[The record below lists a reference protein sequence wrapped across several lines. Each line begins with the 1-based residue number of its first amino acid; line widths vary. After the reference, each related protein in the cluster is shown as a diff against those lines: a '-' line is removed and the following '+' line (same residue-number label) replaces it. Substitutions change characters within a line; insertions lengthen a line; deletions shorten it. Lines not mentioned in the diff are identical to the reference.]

1 MISSGIARQ
10 GNLRY
15 NEEQLRAREDPLNIY
30 KDRFYER
37 KNAERAMHIRNACA
51 ILWRHDEQKLFICI
65 IVIIWLDTC
74 IYSRSSFRT

>member
-1 MISSGIARQ
+1 MYMYVYGNCVIITSGMISSGIARQ

-37 KNAERAMHIRNACA
+37 KNAERAMHIRNACV
-51 ILWRHDEQKLFICI
+51 IL
-65 IVIIWLDTC
+65 
-74 IYSRSSFRT
+74 